1 MDIFNKAKELATAI
15 VQSQELKALRE
26 NEENMMNNP
35 TSRQLIEEYQKIQ
48 MEVMQEGIEIQDLS
62 EDKQLEI
69 EKIEKEMSQNQYIVD
84 YMEAQEKF
92 EQILRSVNLIISS
105 ALNESDCTCSSTGC
119 SGCDGC

>member
-105 ALNESDCTCSSTGC
+105 ALNESDSTCSSTGC

>member
-84 YMEAQEKF
+84 YMEAQENLNKF
-92 EQILRSVNLIISS
+92 
-105 ALNESDCTCSSTGC
+105 
-119 SGCDGC
+119 

>member
-1 MDIFNKAKELATAI
+1 
-15 VQSQELKALRE
+15 
-26 NEENMMNNP
+26 MNNP

-105 ALNESDCTCSSTGC
+105 ALNESDSTCSSTGC